1 MRGGAGPSAEPGHWR
16 CRHRPP
22 VARGF
27 GQPPLRSPKKVAPH
41 PTNRSCTC
49 QPILGATPADARS
62 AGGTVQGLARPRP
75 ANGLRTATSAQ
86 PYGSDGPAVETRR
99 MRRQLLSGRPSA
111 GTGPRRPRVRAV
123 PRAAQ
128 GRTTSS
134 TAPSARAGAREAR
147 GPADTGGG
155 RARRVRSTMRP
166 ASSQDD
172 CWCQAVLSIGPAF
185 NRPGTCCSPSELR
198 VMSAMRAASRGAR
211 PDLIII
217 AEAVTHRG
225 RFRGLPAT
233 MRHRAHNLE
242 KNDQKQHR
250 LERGPGAAAG
260 PQAST
265 VRPTAAATPSSA
277 ASANSKALRED
288 RHLQ

>member
-1 MRGGAGPSAEPGHWR
+1 MHLPANSRSHSGR
-16 CRHRPP
+16 CPVSGRHRPGARAAAPGERATDSHVGAAIRLGRPGRRNTADATP
-22 VARGF
+22 VA
-27 GQPPLRSPKKVAPH
+27 Q
-41 PTNRSCTC
+41 
-49 QPILGATPADARS
+49 
-62 AGGTVQGLARPRP
+62 RP
-75 ANGLRTATSAQ
+75 AF
-86 PYGSDGPAVETRR
+86 
-99 MRRQLLSGRPSA
+99 A